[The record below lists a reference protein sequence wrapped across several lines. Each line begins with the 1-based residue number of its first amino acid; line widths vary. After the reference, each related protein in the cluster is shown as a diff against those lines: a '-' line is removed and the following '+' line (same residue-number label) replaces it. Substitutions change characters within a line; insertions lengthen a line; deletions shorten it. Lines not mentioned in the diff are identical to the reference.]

1 MRSAEPIVKEIEIAA
16 SPEVV
21 FEFFTDPEK
30 ITRWLAREATL
41 DPRPGGVC
49 HQVHEGR
56 PGLGSFHMRGE
67 FLEVDHPK
75 RVVFTW
81 GFDESSI
88 GIAPGESTVEVTFS
102 PIPTGTK
109 VILVHSGLPVS
120 EVDNHSEGWTSM
132 LERLREAVTG
142 S

>member
-1 MRSAEPIVKEIEIAA
+1 MPSAEPIVKEIEIAA

-30 ITRWLAREATL
+30 ITSWLAREAVL

-56 PGLGSFHMRGE
+56 PGLGQFHMRGE

-81 GFDESSI
+81 GFDEASI
-88 GIAPGESTVEVTFS
+88 GIAPGGSTVEVTFS
-102 PIPTGTK
+102 PIATGTK
-109 VILVHSGLPVS
+109 VVLVHSGLPEP
-120 EVDNHSEGWTSM
+120 EVEEHSAGWTAM
-132 LERLREAVTG
+132 LERLRSAVTG